1 MSRKTIKTYSGKF
14 LNLTEIAKND
24 IRLEDIAQ
32 GMANIPIR
40 NGQYPTFISL
50 SERAIDLCKKLQKK
64 YPNASNAMY
73 VHGLLYQAS
82 EVYLPDMP
90 TYFKAMSKDYMG
102 VEQEI
107 MDAIFAHFGLD
118 ESTYLTEV
126 DAAYEEILALEDA
139 LWLNNEVK
147 PLERQRKNAKA
158 DYMDL
163 MYKLLQQLKHE
174 KPSK

>member
-1 MSRKTIKTYSGKF
+1 
-14 LNLTEIAKND
+14 
-24 IRLEDIAQ
+24 
-32 GMANIPIR
+32 
-40 NGQYPTFISL
+40 
-50 SERAIDLCKKLQKK
+50 
-64 YPNASNAMY
+64 MY

-118 ESTYLTEV
+118 ESTYLAEV
-126 DAAYEEILALEDA
+126 VTAYEEILALEDA